1 MTSNPAETRSTVT
14 SVLLASA
21 IENEVRMVTVKM
33 TSENI
38 PSSIE
43 VRNRRASG

>member
-1 MTSNPAETRSTVT
+1 MARSTVT

-21 IENEVRMVTVKM
+21 IENDVRIVTVK
-33 TSENI
+33 TTIENI
-38 PSSIE
+38 PSSID